1 MSQDRGD
8 LIYNTDFL
16 QSGKPFH
23 RFIGIMLKLCL
34 KGEGFFEFSC
44 SFFNQKANADTMTR
58 PVSVK

>member
-44 SFFNQKANADTMTR
+44 SFFKANYHFKCKA
-58 PVSVK
+58 